1 MIDYLETIDAVNEHL
16 EDYNPTK
23 KRRVLI
29 VFDGMIVHVEANKK
43 LIHIVTEIF
52 LLGNKLNIPLVF
64 KTVRLRGHIIVL

>member
-1 MIDYLETIDAVNEHL
+1 MIDYLQTIDAVYEHL
-16 EDYNPTK
+16 ENYNPTQ

-29 VFDGMIVHVEANKK
+29 VFDDMIVYVEANKK

-64 KTVRLRGHIIVL
+64 ISQSFQSI